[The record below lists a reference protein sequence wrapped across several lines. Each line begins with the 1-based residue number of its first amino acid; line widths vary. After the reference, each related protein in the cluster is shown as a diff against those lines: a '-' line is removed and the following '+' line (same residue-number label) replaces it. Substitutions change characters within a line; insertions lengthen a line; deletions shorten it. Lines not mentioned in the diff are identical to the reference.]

1 MELGGVPQ
9 KLMNIFTGDLNSMNV
24 ILQAIGSLP
33 CTKYKHIYHIRNF
46 LWGVAT
52 LDV

>member
-9 KLMNIFTGDLNSMNV
+9 KMMNIFTGDQYSMYV
-24 ILQAIGSLP
+24 ILQGIGSLP
-33 CTKYKHIYHIRNF
+33 MYKGIYHIHNS

-52 LDV
+52 LDA